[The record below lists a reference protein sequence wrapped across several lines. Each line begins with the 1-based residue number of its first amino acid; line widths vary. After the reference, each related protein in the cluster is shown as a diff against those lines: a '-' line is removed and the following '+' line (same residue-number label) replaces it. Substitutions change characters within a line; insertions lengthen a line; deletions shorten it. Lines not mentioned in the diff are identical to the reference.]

1 MRKKDSQPSSKSDP
15 LKSSVMNQISFCLA
29 LPRLIS
35 SLFFHIRCK
44 YPSIELVDHIVS
56 RGDSGNCLFE
66 SFLMDALHTIVGMH
80 EIRAK
85 LWVRNGDN
93 ARSLVHVYRTAQFC
107 GTTFDLDHHLVQFR
121 IRNRLTAS
129 NNHNSLVLNLNTLLI

>member
-1 MRKKDSQPSSKSDP
+1 MRRNDFEPCFKSDP

-35 SLFFHIRCK
+35 SLFFHIRSK
-44 YPSIELVDHIVS
+44 YPAIELVDHVVS

-85 LWVRNGDN
+85 SGFEIVG
-93 ARSLVHVYRTAQFC
+93 
-107 GTTFDLDHHLVQFR
+107 
-121 IRNRLTAS
+121 
-129 NNHNSLVLNLNTLLI
+129 